1 MTTRRLQTALREAL
15 IVAKE
20 SDPVGGGGSVM
31 VSAQSK
37 QSLKLHILDIVGH
50 VYMHHHSLV
59 AGPHY
64 KIEDARVAIKVPE
77 SPSSLLVHPY

>member
-1 MTTRRLQTALREAL
+1 MREAL

-20 SDPVGGGGSVM
+20 SDPVGSGGVM
-31 VSAQSK
+31 VSAQSR

-64 KIEDARVAIKVPE
+64 KIEDARVAIKVTE
-77 SPSSLLVHPY
+77 SPSPR

>member
-1 MTTRRLQTALREAL
+1 MASLRQTALREAL
-15 IVAKE
+15 IVAKDT
-20 SDPVGGGGSVM
+20 DPASGGGAA

-37 QSLKLHILDIVGH
+37 QNLKLHILDIVGH

-64 KIEDARVAIKVPE
+64 KVEDARVAIKVSVAPPPC
-77 SPSSLLVHPY
+77 SALLTG